1 MNFFSL
7 FKRNILYK
15 IKNKINID
23 LDNVNRDTLDEL
35 FHYYGSDKANIF
47 KKTQK
52 QGHGFSEFYTQN
64 LKHLKQREIKIL
76 EIGSYAGA
84 SASAFVKY
92 FPNSKVYCF
101 DINISKFIYYSKNI
115 NVFGLN
121 IKDKKK
127 VEKTLSKINSESN
140 SNFFDVIIDD
150 GSHYLS
156 DILFS
161 LNTLFRYV
169 KKGGIYVIEDFN
181 HPNYYDYNKNI
192 DHILVDQMLRNLK
205 EKIDQDAPIIEE
217 FLESEVTKS
226 LTRHEIIDQWG
237 PVHWPP
243 VDFTFESNG
252 LLLMVSPKHKVFREK
267 EYLLLPSLT
276 KLQQIA
282 IEDEIEQMEN

>member
-1 MNFFSL
+1 LNFFSL
-7 FKRNILYK
+7 FKRSILYK

-23 LDNVNRDTLDEL
+23 LDDVNKDTLDEL

-47 KKTQK
+47 KKTQN
-52 QGHGFSEFYTQN
+52 QGHGFSEFYTQH
-64 LKHLKQREIKIL
+64 LKHLKQRKIKIL

-115 NVFGLN
+115 HVFGLN

-127 VEKTLSKINSESN
+127 VEKILSKINSESN

-181 HPNYYDYNKNI
+181 HYKYYSYLD
-192 DHILVDQMLRNLK
+192 DTSSVSLK
-205 EKIDQDAPIIEE
+205 IEE
-217 FLESEVTKS
+217 IFQHLK
-226 LTRHEIIDQWG
+226 HKEI
-237 PVHWPP
+237 
-243 VDFTFESNG
+243 FESPILDKDFQHYCFNNI
-252 LLLMVSPKHKVFREK
+252 LEIATHKGIQNDS
-267 EYLLLPSLT
+267 Y
-276 KLQQIA
+276 IA
-282 IEDEIEQMEN
+282 FIKKK

>member
-1 MNFFSL
+1 LNFFSL

-23 LDNVNRDTLDEL
+23 LDNINRDTLDEL

-47 KKTQK
+47 KKTQN
-52 QGHGFSEFYTQN
+52 QGHGFSGFYTQH
-64 LKHLKQREIKIL
+64 LEHLKQREIKIL

-115 NVFGLN
+115 HVFGLN
-121 IKDKKK
+121 IKDQKK
-127 VEKTLSKINSESN
+127 VEKILSKINLESN

-161 LNTLFRYV
+161 LKTLFKYI

-181 HPNYYDYNKNI
+181 HPNYYDHNRDI
-192 DHILVDQMLRNLK
+192 EHILVDQTLRNLK
-205 EKIDQDAPIIEE
+205 EKKLFNSNIIKNDDQIYLHKNIDKIETYKGNLADSDIC
-217 FLESEVTKS
+217 FIRK
-226 LTRHEIIDQWG
+226 
-237 PVHWPP
+237 
-243 VDFTFESNG
+243 
-252 LLLMVSPKHKVFREK
+252 K
-267 EYLLLPSLT
+267 
-276 KLQQIA
+276 
-282 IEDEIEQMEN
+282 